1 MYNRNFQQLK
11 ISIHQI
17 EMKWKKK
24 KKKAASRLV
33 GSMKSNF
40 IVFNRKT
47 LPALVQRERV
57 CATRV

>member
-24 KKKAASRLV
+24 KKKS
-33 GSMKSNF
+33 GKSAGR
-40 IVFNRKT
+40 FNEIEFHRF
-47 LPALVQRERV
+47 Q
-57 CATRV
+57 